1 MIAQKHLRFLN
12 EPEPQTSFMNQ
23 NLIFF
28 LCLTSLFLVTFLFMI
43 AMSDGK
49 KGLEIKLSG
58 SFSISTK

>member
-1 MIAQKHLRFLN
+1 MIARKQFHFMN
-12 EPEPQTSFMNQ
+12 EPEPKTSFMNSY
-23 NLIFF
+23 LIFF
-28 LCLTSLFLVTFLFMI
+28 LCLTTLFLVTFLFMI